1 MDRDKFS
8 DKMSY
13 DKLRQWNAALS
24 LSFSVAN
31 QKTVIDELNSYGPL
45 RVLNLFYP
53 EKDCD
58 KARTCHCYL
67 LHPPGGLVSGDCLNI
82 DIRAQNKSRV
92 LITTPSATKIY
103 RADSNGIRQK
113 QIITIKCEESDL
125 EWLPQE
131 TILYDGAKPKLELLV
146 KLDKKSTFIGS
157 EIICFG
163 RKTCGE
169 EFKSGLAN
177 QRVSIYLEDV
187 PLSIENLRLKG
198 NSPLLTSCYGM
209 RSQNCIASL
218 YAYSN
223 NESLLEQSCKSL
235 VPKLENF
242 SKNHGGDSAV
252 SFRNHLCT
260 VKYIGENSRIA
271 HKFIIEVISHLRPAV
286 SQREICIPRI
296 WRI

>member
-24 LSFSVAN
+24 LSFNVAH
-31 QKTVIDELNSYGPL
+31 QKTVIDEFNGYGPL

-53 EKDCD
+53 EKDRD
-58 KARTCHCYL
+58 KVRTCHCYL

-82 DIRAQNKSRV
+82 DICAKKNSRV

-103 RADSNGIRQK
+103 RADSNGIRQS
-113 QIITIKCEESDL
+113 QNISIKCEGSDV

-146 KLDKKSTFIGS
+146 KLDKKSSFIGS

-169 EFKSGLAN
+169 EFKSGLAT
-177 QRVSIYLEDV
+177 QRVSIYLEDE
-187 PLSIENLRLKG
+187 PLSFENLRLEG
-198 NSPLLTSCYGM
+198 NSSLLKSCYGM

-218 YAYSN
+218 YAYSK

-235 VPKLENF
+235 FSKLENF
-242 SKNHGGDSAV
+242 SKTYGGDSAV

-260 VKYIGENSRIA
+260 VKFIGENSRIA
-271 HKFIIEVISHLRPAV
+271 HKFIIEVLGHLRPAV
-286 SQREICIPRI
+286 SQRELCIPRI
-296 WRI
+296 WRS